1 MNTIIMFLL
10 VLCIF
15 LMVSLGIN
23 YSKVVSTTITK
34 MKEYTPSPILKTK
47 YNTPVDYYSDT
58 YASQGVFSK
67 SVILETHILEPMTT
81 KSPALPK
88 NNVNKK
94 GLQGSSIPKNN
105 VETWGYKG
113 TQGSKFTK
121 NTNTESSKKYK
132 GTNQIRITGCN
143 SSQYGCCPD
152 NITSKNSDG
161 SNCPVGACSDSQYG
175 CCPDNVTSKNA
186 DGSNCPVG
194 CIDSQYGC
202 CPDNITSKNADG
214 SNCSSVSGVV
224 ATGPVNTGYAVQ
236 GPQGNIYTGATSNC
250 SLSPYGCCPDNVTS
264 KNADGSNCSSVSGVV
279 ATGPVNTGYAVQ
291 GPQGNIY
298 TGATSNCSLS
308 PYGCCSDNVTSKNAD
323 GSNCS
328 SVSGAVATGPVN
340 TGYAVQGPQGNI
352 YTGVFSNCS
361 LSPYGCCPDNVTA
374 KNADGSNCPLI
385 GGCSGTQYGCCP
397 DNVTAKSA
405 DGSNCPIG
413 GCSGTQYGCCPDNV
427 TAKSAD
433 GSNCPIGGCS
443 GTQYGCCPD
452 NITAKSADGTNCVNG
467 SSVTVYSG
475 TTTSA
480 YPQQYPSG
488 ANCSTSQYGCCP
500 DNFTTKN
507 MDGSNCSPYPPPPVQ
522 PLTNTVFIPPP
533 KKHYKS
539 KKCSSDELSQS
550 TSSSYDT
557 TTPPPCPPCGRCP
570 EPSFD
575 CKKVPNYSSTNSEY
589 LPMPVLNDFS
599 QFGM

>member
-34 MKEYTPSPILKTK
+34 MKEYTPSPISKTK
-47 YNTPVDYYSDT
+47 YTTPVDYYSDT

-94 GLQGSSIPKNN
+94 GLQGSFIPKNN

-202 CPDNITSKNADG
+202 CPDN
-214 SNCSSVSGVV
+214 
-224 ATGPVNTGYAVQ
+224 
-236 GPQGNIYTGATSNC
+236 
-250 SLSPYGCCPDNVTS
+250 VTS
-264 KNADGSNCSSVSGVV
+264 KNADGSNCSSVSGV
-279 ATGPVNTGYAVQ
+279 
-291 GPQGNIY
+291 
-298 TGATSNCSLS
+298 
-308 PYGCCSDNVTSKNAD
+308 
-323 GSNCS
+323 
-328 SVSGAVATGPVN
+328 VATGPVN

-374 KNADGSNCPLI
+374 KNAYGSNCPLI

-397 DNVTAKSA
+397 DNVTSKSA

-433 GSNCPIGGCS
+433 GS
-443 GTQYGCCPD
+443 
-452 NITAKSADGTNCVNG
+452 NCVNG